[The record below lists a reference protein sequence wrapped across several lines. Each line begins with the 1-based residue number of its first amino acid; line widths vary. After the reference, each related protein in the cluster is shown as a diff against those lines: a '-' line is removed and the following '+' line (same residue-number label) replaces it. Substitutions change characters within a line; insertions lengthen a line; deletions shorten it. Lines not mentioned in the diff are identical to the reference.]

1 MGAKLRETRRRMRT
15 VQSAMK
21 ITRAMELIA
30 ASRITKAQQR
40 VEASRP
46 YAARIHEAIRE
57 LAGQREAMTTSP
69 LLKPRDE
76 IRTVGLLVVTSDR
89 GLAGGYNSSVI
100 RLAESAMREAQRD
113 GRNVR
118 LHVVGR
124 KGQSYF
130 RFRGY
135 EIASSVTGIS
145 DAPQYA
151 NAEEI
156 GKRLMDEFGSEES
169 DEVRIAYTEFRT
181 VSSQRATVIKVL
193 PIERAEAEAPEDE
206 IPPLYEFEPEPAA
219 ILDLLLPRFVNMVVY
234 QCLLEASASE
244 HAARRRAMKTAT
256 ENAHELLGLLTRVA
270 NRERQAEIT
279 TEIMDIV
286 GGAEALRKQAE
297 KAAAGV

>member
-46 YAARIHEAIRE
+46 YAERIHQAIRE
-57 LAGQREAMTTSP
+57 LAGQREAMTQSP
-69 LLKPRDE
+69 LLKPRE
-76 IRTVGLLVVTSDR
+76 RMQTLSVLAVTSDR

-100 RLAESAMREAQRD
+100 RLAESVMREAQRD
-113 GRNVR
+113 GRSTR
-118 LHVVGR
+118 LHIVGR
-124 KGQSYF
+124 KGLSYF

-135 EIASSVTGIS
+135 EIASSVTGVS
-145 DAPQYA
+145 DTPKYSD
-151 NAEEI
+151 AEEI
-156 GKRLMDEFGSEES
+156 GKRLMDEFSAEES
-169 DEVRIAYTEFRT
+169 DEVVIAYTEFRT
-181 VSSQRATVIKVL
+181 ASSQRATSLKVL
-193 PIERAEAEAPEDE
+193 PIERSEVEAPADQ

-219 ILDLLLPRFVNMVVY
+219 ILELLLPRFVNMVVY

-256 ENAHELLGLLTRVA
+256 ENAHDLLGQLTRVA